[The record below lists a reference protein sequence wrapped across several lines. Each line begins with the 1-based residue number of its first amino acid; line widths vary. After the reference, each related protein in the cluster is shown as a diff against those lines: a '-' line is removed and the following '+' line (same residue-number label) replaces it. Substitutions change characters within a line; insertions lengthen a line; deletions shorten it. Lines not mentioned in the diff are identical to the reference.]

1 MTAVVIPF
9 PKKFYPVCVRP
20 TRDGRGWQVVW
31 RGWVWHHATRSA
43 ALADATAI
51 ACAQNARVLER
62 ADGGAS

>member
-1 MTAVVIPF
+1 VSAGIIPF
-9 PKKFYPVCVRP
+9 PKKFHPVCVRP
-20 TRDGRGWQVVW
+20 AGDGWQVVW

-62 ADGGAS
+62 ADGETS